1 MSIEDLKILFGE
13 HPELAAV
20 RKALAHNDAHVLLSG
35 LHASARALAIAAIS
49 SYTSSSAA
57 WQKVLGEAGSPQK
70 LKFSGAPIKLFVIF
84 DNAEAAQYIYSD
96 LRSLTPPSPEGKGE
110 IYFFPAAQ
118 KRRGVDEAAQIQR
131 TECLT
136 AIMKAY
142 PNPSL
147 KGGAQT
153 QTPFPLGEGR
163 EEALIIV
170 TYPEAIAE
178 PVPAKE
184 ELSAISFQLSVGQ
197 EVQISAVSEQ
207 LSDLGFERV
216 DFVFQPGQYAVRGS
230 IVDVYSYSH
239 DDPYRL
245 DFFGDEIDSI
255 RTFDIE
261 DQLSKSRVEN
271 AEIVGLNS
279 GKAAL
284 NSSEGAFNC
293 AEGTFTQSMIVDYLT
308 DDFIW
313 VSNDFALS
321 AFRYASK
328 IHFDDRSSGELALPT
343 NMKFAGTPLE
353 NRKTIELNE
362 KSTFATHSRVNFE
375 TTPQPVFHKQ
385 FDILTEDLKR
395 HIEEGYKV
403 YILAEQ
409 QKQLDRLKAIMEAYP
424 NPSLEGGA
432 QTQTPFPLGEGR
444 EEAHFIGI
452 NATLHEGFVDKGLKI
467 CCYTDHQI
475 FERFHRVMMSSE
487 NARRGKAIITLREIN
502 QLQVGDYV
510 VHSDHGIAKFG
521 GLVTTPVN
529 GKPQE
534 MIKLNYRDGANVFVS
549 IHNLHRISKYKGREG
564 SEPTIA
570 RLGSGQ
576 WERLKER
583 TKDKVKDI
591 ARDLIRLYATRKQ
604 QKGFAYSPDGYM
616 QHELEASFLYEDT
629 PDQAKATADVK
640 HDLESPMPMDRLVCG
655 DVGFGKTEVAMR
667 AAFKVATDG
676 KQVAVLVPTTV
687 LALQHYNTFT
697 ERMKNMPVRIEYLSR
712 LKSAK
717 ETKEILDELEAGKI
731 DILIGTHKLIGKSVK
746 WHDLGLLIIDEEQ
759 KFGVAAKEKL
769 KSLRTNVD
777 VLTLTAT
784 PIPRTLQFSL
794 LGARDLSIMTTPPQN
809 RYPVQTELITVN
821 DEDII
826 KEAIELEMGRNG
838 QIFIVNNRIEML
850 PRIEHKIHKLCPE
863 ARIIVAHGQ
872 LPAGEMEERLEAF
885 INYDYDILLSTTIIE
900 SGVDIPNVNTILI
913 FSADKYGL
921 ADLHQLRGRVGR
933 SNRKAY
939 CYLIAPERELLTED
953 ARRRLEALST
963 FAELGAGF
971 NLAMQDLDIRGA
983 GNMLGSEQS
992 GFIADL
998 GYETYQRILNE
1009 AVEELRE
1016 EMEAYPN
1023 PSQEGGA
1030 QTQTPFPSGEG
1041 RGEAR
1046 SWCQDAQLET
1056 DIPVCFP
1063 TEYIE
1068 NISERITLYRELDSL
1083 HSEEQLLDFRK
1094 KLIDRFG
1101 VLPEPAEELLEV
1113 VRLRWLC
1120 CRLGVEKILLKGERM
1135 TMYLVQHKEAYWQ
1148 SEIFGKIVQYAVTRP
1163 ERCSLHEERDKKGIP
1178 TGRRYVTI
1186 TNVKTIAGAIRLLS
1200 KIESG
1205 TIDN

>member
-1 MSIEDLKILFGE
+1 MQALFIFLSIYLVLQIFCSNFAPDLVCVIARVNIEDLKILFGE
-13 HPELAAV
+13 HPELAEV
-20 RKALAHNDAHVLLSG
+20 RKALAHNNAHVLLSG
-35 LHASARALAIAAIS
+35 LHASARALALA
-49 SYTSSSAA
+49 
-57 WQKVLGEAGSPQK
+57 QLREP
-70 LKFSGAPIKLFVIF
+70 LFVIF
-84 DNAEAAQYIYSD
+84 DNAESAQYIYSD
-96 LRSLTPPSPEGKGE
+96 LKTLGADAG
-110 IYFFPAAQ
+110 FFPSS
-118 KRRGVDEAAQIQR
+118 KRRRTIDDAAVIQR
-131 TECLT
+131 TETLT
-136 AIMKAY
+136 TM
-142 PNPSL
+142 PS
-147 KGGAQT
+147 
-153 QTPFPLGEGR
+153 
-163 EEALIIV
+163 IIV

-184 ELSAISFQLSVGQ
+184 ELAKQSMTLKVGQ
-197 EVQISAVSEQ
+197 EVQISAVSQQ

-216 DFVFQPGQYAVRGS
+216 DFVYQPGQYAVRGS

-239 DDPYRL
+239 DNPYRL

-271 AEIVGLNS
+271 AEIVASPNGGNDD
-279 GKAAL
+279 AAL
-284 NSSEGAFNC
+284 NDENDALI
-293 AEGTFTQSMIVDYLT
+293 TDYLT
-308 DDFIW
+308 KETVW
-313 VSNDFALS
+313 VSNDWSVVRFKLEGL
-321 AFRYASK
+321 RVTGY
-328 IHFDDRSSGELALPT
+328 GLP
-343 NMKFAGTPLE
+343 E
-353 NRKTIELNE
+353 DRKTIEIAE

-375 TTPQPVFHKQ
+375 TMPQPVFHKQ
-385 FDILTEDLKR
+385 FDILTDDLKK
-395 HIEEGYKV
+395 HIDEGYKI

-409 QKQLDRLKAIMEAYP
+409 QKQLDRLKAIMSATLNGENDDA
-424 NPSLEGGA
+424 
-432 QTQTPFPLGEGR
+432 PLNDEM
-444 EEAHFIGI
+444 FIGI

-549 IHNLHRISKYKGREG
+549 IHNLHRISKYKGCEG

-850 PRIEHKIHKLCPE
+850 PRIENKIHKLCPE
-863 ARIIVAHGQ
+863 ARIVVAHGQ

-1009 AVEELRE
+1009 AMEELRE
-1016 EMEAYPN
+1016 EEGSIGSTPEQPFGFGA
-1023 PSQEGGA
+1023 SQDH
-1030 QTQTPFPSGEG
+1030 
-1041 RGEAR
+1041 R
-1046 SWCQDAQLET
+1046 WCNDAQLET

-1148 SEIFGKIVQYAVTRP
+1148 SEMFGNIVQYAVTRP
-1163 ERCSLHEERDKKGIP
+1163 ERCTLHEEKDKKGLP
-1178 TGRRYVTI
+1178 TGRRMVTI
-1186 TNVKTIAGAIRLLS
+1186 TNVRSIGGAITLLS
-1200 KIESG
+1200 KIERNELKVES
-1205 TIDN
+1205 

>member
-35 LHASARALAIAAIS
+35 LHASARALALA
-49 SYTSSSAA
+49 
-57 WQKVLGEAGSPQK
+57 QLRKPL
-70 LKFSGAPIKLFVIF
+70 LVIF
-84 DNAEAAQYIYSD
+84 DNAESAQYIYSD
-96 LRSLTPPSPEGKGE
+96 LRSLESRGANEHSGTSQESSVF
-110 IYFFPAAQ
+110 FFPHSQ
-118 KRRGVDEAAQIQR
+118 KRRAVDEAAQIQR

-136 AIMKAY
+136 ALQQAY

-153 QTPFPLGEGR
+153 QTPFPQENERGETS
-163 EEALIIV
+163 IIV

-184 ELSAISFQLSVGQ
+184 ELTAISFQLSVGQ

-293 AEGTFTQSMIVDYLT
+293 AEGTFTQSTIVDYLT

-313 VSNDFALS
+313 VSNDWSVVRFKLEGL
-321 AFRYASK
+321 RVTGYGLP
-328 IHFDDRSSGELALPT
+328 DD
-343 NMKFAGTPLE
+343 
-353 NRKTIELNE
+353 RKTIELNE

-385 FDILTEDLKR
+385 FDILTDDLKR

-403 YILAEQ
+403 FILAEQ
-409 QKQLDRLKAIMEAYP
+409 QKQLDRLEAIFDSINSGDAAL
-424 NPSLEGGA
+424 NSSEGTLNSSKGA
-432 QTQTPFPLGEGR
+432 FNYAGGM
-444 EEAHFIGI
+444 FIGI

-1148 SEIFGKIVQYAVTRP
+1148 SEIFGKIVQYAVMRP
-1163 ERCSLHEERDKKGIP
+1163 ERCSLHEEKDKKGIP

>member
-35 LHASARALAIAAIS
+35 LHASARAMALA
-49 SYTSSSAA
+49 
-57 WQKVLGEAGSPQK
+57 QLRKP
-70 LKFSGAPIKLFVIF
+70 LFVIF

-118 KRRGVDEAAQIQR
+118 KRRTVDESAQIQR

-153 QTPFPLGEGR
+153 QTPFPQENERGETF
-163 EEALIIV
+163 IIV

-184 ELSAISFQLSVGQ
+184 ELTAISFQLSVGQ

-293 AEGTFTQSMIVDYLT
+293 AEGTFTQSTIVDYLT

-424 NPSLEGGA
+424 NPSLKGGA

-475 FERFHRVMMSSE
+475 FERFHRVTMSSE

-604 QKGFAYSPDGYM
+604 QKGYAYSPDGYM

-629 PDQAKATADVK
+629 PDQAKATAEVK

-1148 SEIFGKIVQYAVTRP
+1148 SEIFGKIVQYAVMRP